1 MLPIVVFFVTAMV
14 HRVYSGLFWD
24 CRYRTFAT
32 LQQWD
37 IKPPPYICFS
47 SGNVDIVTLMKPT
60 AINTSFY
67 ADGIAAVEKNAAIFK
82 L

>member
-1 MLPIVVFFVTAMV
+1 MLPIVAFFVTAAV

-37 IKPPPYICFS
+37 IKPSPYICFS
-47 SGNVDIVTLMKPT
+47 SGNVDIVALLKPT
-60 AINTSFY
+60 TINTSFC
-67 ADGIAAVEKNAAIFK
+67 ADGITAIEENAAIFE